1 MQGVEF
7 LEPVLIGLA
16 VGLVVGALGAGG
28 GILSVPILVY
38 LLHQEPHNAAASS
51 LVIVGFTACTSL
63 IYPLRRGLIPWAR
76 SLAFGAVAVVGS
88 LLGSRLSLLVDGTL
102 LMLLFGGLLSVVAV
116 AMAAQGVHNRRQ
128 ENSGDHSDEPLT
140 LPSPSARL
148 WVKTVAVGLATG
160 LLTGFFG
167 VGGGFIVVPL
177 LVLVLRVPMRRATA
191 MSLVAMILASM
202 AGLVGRIGTDVA
214 IDWPLTLLFTAGSAV
229 GGVLGG
235 PLAARARP
243 STLTLVFAALLAGVA
258 VVTLVNTL
266 GGAPA

>member
-1 MQGVEF
+1 MEF
-7 LEPVLIGLA
+7 VEPVLIGLL

-38 LLHQEPHNAAASS
+38 ALHQAPHSAAASS

-63 IYPLRRGLIPWAR
+63 IYPMRRGLVPWAR
-76 SLAFGAVAVVGS
+76 ALGFGGVAIVGS
-88 LLGSRLSLLVDGTL
+88 LLGARLSTLVDGAA
-102 LMLLFGGLLSVVAV
+102 LMLLFGVLLSVVAV
-116 AMAAQGVHNRRQ
+116 AMAARGVRDRRA
-128 ENSGDHSDEPLT
+128 EDRGATKDASLELPPLT
-140 LPSPSARL
+140 PAL
-148 WVKTVAVGLATG
+148 WAKTILVGLTTG

-177 LVLVLRVPMRRATA
+177 LVLVLRIPMRRATA
-191 MSLVAMILASM
+191 ISLVAMILSSL
-202 AGLVGRIGTDVA
+202 AGLVGRLGTDVA
-214 IDWPLTLLFTAGSAV
+214 IDWPLVLLFTAGSAV

-243 STLTLVFAALLAGVA
+243 STLTFVFAALLAGVA

-266 GGAPA
+266 TGTP